1 MLQHGLATFSL
12 AKWSLL
18 FKACRDG
25 ASTATRG
32 NEFQL
37 STTQM
42 GRDVD
47 LDLYRATY
55 GLIQLAFVPSYCC
68 TSIHFQEADVDTVQA
83 MRILYLKVSVMCL
96 LSLGRYFVLDY
107 FRIEYSIIFESN
119 LRHLFYL
126 KDNKTHTIVSQWK
139 SAGIQTAKNTT
150 WTVSFQQQKEQLC
163 SPFVPDTDF
172 KTNHSKRIELH

>member
-1 MLQHGLATFSL
+1 MLQRGLATFSL

-107 FRIEYSIIFESN
+107 FRIESETLILFKGQQNTYNSQSMKKCRHSNCEKYNLNRLLSTTEGATLLSICP
-119 LRHLFYL
+119 RHRF
-126 KDNKTHTIVSQWK
+126 
-139 SAGIQTAKNTT
+139 
-150 WTVSFQQQKEQLC
+150 
-163 SPFVPDTDF
+163 
-172 KTNHSKRIELH
+172 